1 MTSFAA
7 LERMAAQVLKPAR
20 STAPVDLTTT
30 GADVAP
36 ADLFA
41 NPGFVPDAV
50 ADAVEIGGM
59 PMHEEL
65 AAMVFAL
72 SQRVKALE
80 AMPHNQWRP
89 EPCPA

>member
-1 MTSFAA
+1 MTSLSV
-7 LERMAAQVLKPAR
+7 LERMAARVLKPAR
-20 STAPVDLTTT
+20 STVEINLTTT

-59 PMHEEL
+59 PTHEEL
-65 AAMVFAL
+65 AVLVFEL
-72 SQRVKALE
+72 SQRVKELE
-80 AMPHNQWRP
+80 LKL
-89 EPCPA
+89 CPA

>member
-1 MTSFAA
+1 
-7 LERMAAQVLKPAR
+7 
-20 STAPVDLTTT
+20 
-30 GADVAP
+30 
-36 ADLFA
+36 
-41 NPGFVPDAV
+41 
-50 ADAVEIGGM
+50 
-59 PMHEEL
+59 MHEEL